1 MKKNIRP
8 FWVFASMLVMGGAF
22 VLTSCNSDDDNNGGK
37 ILTTDVMYGKY
48 EGTMSINDSTAAE
61 KADATDGEDSTGAIR
76 VSAAM
81 NNDTVYFDD
90 FPAGEIIR
98 SVIKD
103 EETAGKIAEAIGQ
116 TSYRIGYVPLM
127 AASKDS
133 INLTLNPEPLV
144 LDISIPSTTEEEA
157 QTLHVTVQI
166 DAADNAAYSIGD
178 KNAHFGISAT
188 GVSIDNGGEQI
199 PVTNFKEINLA
210 FDMDQTLVVHH
221 GR

>member
-1 MKKNIRP
+1 
-8 FWVFASMLVMGGAF
+8 
-22 VLTSCNSDDDNNGGK
+22 
-37 ILTTDVMYGKY
+37 MYGKY

-116 TSYRIGYVPLM
+116 TSYSMAYVPLL
-127 AASKDS
+127 AATKDS
-133 INLTLNPEPLV
+133 INFTLKPEPMELT
-144 LDISIPSTTEEEA
+144 ISVPSDTEGAEQA
-157 QTLHVTVQI
+157 LHVAVEI
-166 DAADNAAYSIGD
+166 EASGNAVYSIAD
-178 KNAHFGISAT
+178 KNARFGITAT
-188 GVSIDNGGEQI
+188 GVTIESGSDQI
-199 PVTNFKEINLA
+199 PVPGFKAVNMA
-210 FDMDQTLVVHH
+210 FDMNRAVAIHH
-221 GR
+221 NR

>member
-1 MKKNIRP
+1 
-8 FWVFASMLVMGGAF
+8 MLVIGSTF
-22 VLTSCNSDDDNNGGK
+22 SLTSCSSDDDNNGGK

-116 TSYRIGYVPLM
+116 TSYSMAYVPLL
-127 AASKDS
+127 AATKDS
-133 INLTLNPEPLV
+133 INFTLKPEPMELT
-144 LDISIPSTTEEEA
+144 ISVPSDTEGAEQA
-157 QTLHVTVQI
+157 LHVAVEI
-166 DAADNAAYSIGD
+166 EASGNAVYSIAD
-178 KNAHFGISAT
+178 KNARFGITAT

>member
-1 MKKNIRP
+1 MKKTIRP
-8 FWVFASMLVMGGAF
+8 LWVYASMLVIGSTF
-22 VLTSCNSDDDNNGGK
+22 SLTSCSSDDDKGGD
-37 ILTTDVMYGKY
+37 IITTDVMYGKY
-48 EGTMSINDSTAAE
+48 EGTMNILEPAAE
-61 KADATDGEDSTGAIR
+61 GRADDSDNGGGTAEIN
-76 VSAAM
+76 VSATI

-90 FPAGEIIR
+90 FPAKEIIH

-103 EETAGKIAEAIGQ
+103 EETADKISEAIGQ

-166 DAADNAAYSIGD
+166 DAADNAVYSIGD
-178 KNAHFGISAT
+178 KNAHFGIAAT

>member
-1 MKKNIRP
+1 MKKTIRP
-8 FWVFASMLVMGGAF
+8 LWVYASMLVIGSTF
-22 VLTSCNSDDDNNGGK
+22 SLTSCSSDDDKGGD
-37 ILTTDVMYGKY
+37 IITTDVMYGKY
-48 EGTMSINDSTAAE
+48 EGTMNILEPAAE
-61 KADATDGEDSTGAIR
+61 GRADDSDNGGGTAEIN
-76 VSAAM
+76 VSATI
-81 NNDTVYFDD
+81 NKD
-90 FPAGEIIR
+90 IIH
-98 SVIKD
+98 SIIKD
-103 EETAGKIAEAIGQ
+103 EETADKISEAIGQ

-166 DAADNAAYSIGD
+166 DAADNAVYSIGD